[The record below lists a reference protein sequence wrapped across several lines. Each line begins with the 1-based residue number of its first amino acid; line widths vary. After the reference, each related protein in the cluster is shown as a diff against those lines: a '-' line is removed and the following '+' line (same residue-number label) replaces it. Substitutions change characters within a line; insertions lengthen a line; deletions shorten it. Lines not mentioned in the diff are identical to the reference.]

1 MGIDD
6 HYHIGLYLHPYQ
18 ADDVKALLL
27 DATTPSDTSTD
38 ADAKVK
44 ASKAGIAAKG
54 LTAAGASLLAN
65 EHLPETCA
73 ESKGVGD
80 GSDRPP
86 RDSSG
91 KAAWESVSIEEF
103 LSGMEFADLYLPI
116 FKREHITI
124 DILVD
129 MTHEDLQSIGISAFG
144 HRHRILKKV
153 KELVHNGG
161 AKAAEPVGVASAK
174 HMGTRL
180 IELLE
185 TDKDFIAVS
194 EEVRHYAGK
203 VVADLWYLVIIRCRA
218 PSVVTE
224 TMGGQEGPLSPM
236 KLSR

>member
-1 MGIDD
+1 M
-6 HYHIGLYLHPYQ
+6 
-18 ADDVKALLL
+18 

-44 ASKAGIAAKG
+44 ASKSGIAAKG

-65 EHLPETCA
+65 EYLPDTYG

-91 KAAWESVSIEEF
+91 KAAWESVSMDEF

-116 FKREHITI
+116 FKQEQITI

-129 MTHEDLQSIGISAFG
+129 MTHEDLQSIGVSAFG

-180 IELLE
+180 IELSL

-194 EEVRHYAGK
+194 EEVRYYAGH
-203 VVADLWYLVIIRCRA
+203 
-218 PSVVTE
+218 TE
-224 TMGGQEGPLSPM
+224 
-236 KLSR
+236 